1 MNLIGLACG
10 SGQAVVVYEVIA
22 VKRILQWLISNFF
35 KDSHFKLKY
44 AWIHIFKTYKHL

>member
-22 VKRILQWLISNFF
+22 VKRILQ
-35 KDSHFKLKY
+35 
-44 AWIHIFKTYKHL
+44 